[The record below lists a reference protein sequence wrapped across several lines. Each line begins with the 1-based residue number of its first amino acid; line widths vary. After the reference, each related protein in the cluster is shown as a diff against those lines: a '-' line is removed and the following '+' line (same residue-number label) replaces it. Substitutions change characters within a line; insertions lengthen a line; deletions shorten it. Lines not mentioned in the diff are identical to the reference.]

1 MTKPM
6 NPYAFYAAQLRFA
19 ASKTERANDEIS
31 NMMDQLQA
39 IADQVDAGPSFT
51 VKAQG
56 LRAAARALAGVAGF
70 LQKQI
75 LPEVIAAGNEIG
87 EAQVR
92 WTIDTSMSLMATMMT
107 HAEMTNDQDDLE
119 LILPK
124 PPAIDAV
131 KSVH

>member
-1 MTKPM
+1 M

-19 ASKTERANDEIS
+19 AMKTERSDDDVS
-31 NMMDQLQA
+31 DMMDQLQA
-39 IADQVDAGPSFT
+39 IADQIDQGEKFE
-51 VKAQG
+51 VKASHM
-56 LRAAARALAGVAGF
+56 RSAARALAGVAGF

-75 LPEVIAAGNEIG
+75 LPEVVAAGNAIG

-107 HAEMTNDQDDLE
+107 HAEMTNDQEDLE
-119 LILPK
+119 LTLPK
-124 PPAIDAV
+124 APDTNAA

>member
-1 MTKPM
+1 M

-19 ASKTERANDEIS
+19 ASKTERSDDEIS
-31 NMMDQLQA
+31 QMMDHLQT
-39 IADQVDAGPSFT
+39 IADQIDKGPSFE
-51 VKAQG
+51 VKADSM
-56 LRAAARALAGVAGF
+56 RAAARALAGVAGF

-75 LPEVIAAGNEIG
+75 LPEVVAAKNAIG

-107 HAEMTNDQDDLE
+107 HAEMTNDQEDLE
-119 LILPK
+119 LTLPEA
-124 PPAIDAV
+124 PDVDVP